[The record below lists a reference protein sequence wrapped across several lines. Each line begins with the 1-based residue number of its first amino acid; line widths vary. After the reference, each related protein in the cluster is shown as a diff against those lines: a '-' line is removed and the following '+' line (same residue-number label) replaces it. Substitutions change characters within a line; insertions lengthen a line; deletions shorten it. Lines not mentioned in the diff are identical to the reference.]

1 MSIEDFKGLMD
12 AFEPASLL
20 PELEPILGKLAAL
33 VRIAVLIGPAMLVI
47 MGLLYLFAAPK
58 EANYHFGYRCY
69 FGMGSVEAWRFT
81 QSLAGIVWT
90 ALGLILGI
98 VMLLISGKFAGMQTM
113 DLLWRGVYCMA
124 LEAGLTAVACLLV
137 NLIVAIQ
144 FNGKGEFRRKKHT
157 VHK

>member
-90 ALGLILGI
+90 GLGLILGI

-113 DLLWRGVYCMA
+113 DLLWRGVSCVA
-124 LEAGLTAVACLLV
+124 LEAGLTAAACLLV
-137 NLIVAIQ
+137 NSIVAIQ

-157 VHK
+157 RT